1 MGANTLE
8 HAPPPPRSVL
18 FAALTIA
25 SIASFVM
32 SPRHMATFIRDGWTW
47 QLSAKSVHTQ
57 WQCAGRP
64 TGATRC
70 WPEGRRRKPKADFGT
85 IHHARAQAT
94 AFNMQ
99 SRTAGAVSHL
109 GVKHRVWHDSR
120 RRRAVGV
127 AYGVFVA
134 LSLPG
139 GCGTLHQAVRYCRAH
154 RQLVYQ
160 R

>member
-47 QLSAKSVHTQ
+47 QLSATSVHTRNVPAARRHPLL
-57 WQCAGRP
+57 AG
-64 TGATRC
+64 GKAQEA
-70 WPEGRRRKPKADFGT
+70 EGGFGT
-85 IHHARAQAT
+85 LHHARAQAT

-120 RRRAVGV
+120 RRQAVGV

-154 RQLVYQ
+154 GQLVYQ